1 MRDALA
7 CPRCCGRGMA
17 VCGQRAPGLGPGY
30 REAVAAGRP
39 GLGAHVGP
47 DARGEVGRSAR
58 APPGSGR
65 TASWTLK
72 TWGGGRLQ
80 RRGRE
85 EEPCREA
92 GRGT

>member
-1 MRDALA
+1 MPEVLRPGNGRLRAL
-7 CPRCCGRGMA
+7 
-17 VCGQRAPGLGPGY
+17 GLGPGY
-30 REAVAAGRP
+30 REAVAEGRP

-58 APPGSGR
+58 APPGSGC

-72 TWGGGRLQ
+72 TGGGGRLQ